1 MKKFISKPHLFFFGL
16 VPLFIILGLI
26 KKDALMDVNIS
37 YVYFELAISTLCYL
51 SAIFF
56 SLIGLNYFS
65 VLLSG
70 KKLKKGL
77 TITHII
83 LQLIAFIPFIYLII
97 SINNDGNISSDSKSL
112 VEKLVL
118 FLFIGFF
125 FFLLSILIHLIN
137 FFSSLFLK
145 TK

>member
-77 TITHII
+77 TITNII
-83 LQLIAFIPFIYLII
+83 LKF
-97 SINNDGNISSDSKSL
+97 
-112 VEKLVL
+112 
-118 FLFIGFF
+118 
-125 FFLLSILIHLIN
+125 
-137 FFSSLFLK
+137 
-145 TK
+145 